1 MVGFDGL
8 IPALKNRL
16 IENLKNHIG
25 QVSKPWFFA
34 RTKALG
40 SASPMK
46 KFYKR
51 ILVVNVMSSSK
62 TITPRMV
69 SVHE

>member
-16 IENLKNHIG
+16 IENLNNHIG

-46 KFYKR
+46 KFYIR
-51 ILVVNVMSSSK
+51 ILVVNVMS
-62 TITPRMV
+62 
-69 SVHE
+69 

>member
-46 KFYKR
+46 NFYKQASCR
-51 ILVVNVMSSSK
+51 ECHVIVKNNYSPNGLSS
-62 TITPRMV
+62 
-69 SVHE
+69 